1 MVRKKRFCLGKFRAV
16 QYFFLTIAR
25 VGVPRHA
32 LPFMRLCS
40 DHRDNSI
47 VQTPHPEP
55 RPFGIGVSTDD
66 LVRSARVKCRGSGT
80 CLPKDAAAYDIK
92 FMDQSLRVL
101 MALRGV

>member
-1 MVRKKRFCLGKFRAV
+1 MHFPLCGFALIIGTTQSSRRHTRA
-16 QYFFLTIAR
+16 
-25 VGVPRHA
+25 
-32 LPFMRLCS
+32 
-40 DHRDNSI
+40 
-47 VQTPHPEP
+47 